1 MEQRSKK
8 GGAIVL
14 AIAAIVAVFFLLRG
28 KGGAPP
34 PPGTGPAT
42 PAGSVFSV
50 DVAQRVRTV
59 MRRGRAAM
67 GSHLLLKSVGGTVTV
82 TVMWTAA
89 TKSSTGVPIPWN
101 YGITWQYKQVSTGV
115 VLDRSFF
122 EIGSRPN
129 GTFPFSTAPKT
140 LSVLY
145 SGGDWTV
152 EVALKAD
159 TSSPTGAPNNDVGL
173 NTGVVIANSQ
183 HLNAFRVA

>member
-1 MEQRSKK
+1 MERRGRK
-8 GGAIVL
+8 GGAIIL
-14 AIAAIVAVFFLLRG
+14 AIAAIAAVLWLLRG
-28 KGGAPP
+28 KGPP

-50 DVAQRVRTV
+50 DVAQRARTA

-122 EIGSRPN
+122 PIGSRPN
-129 GTFPFSTAPKT
+129 GTFTFGTAPKI

-159 TSSPTGAPNNDVGL
+159 TSSPTGTP
-173 NTGVVIANSQ
+173 TTM
-183 HLNAFRVA
+183 

>member
-1 MEQRSKK
+1 MEQRGRK

-14 AIAAIVAVFFLLRG
+14 AIGAIVAVFFLLRG

-67 GSHLLLKSVGGTVTV
+67 GSHLLIKTIGSTVTV
-82 TVMWTAA
+82 TVTWTAA
-89 TKSSTGVPIPWN
+89 TKSSGGTPIAWN
-101 YGITWQYKQVSTGV
+101 YAISWRYRHAPTGT
-115 VLDRSFF
+115 LLSGGFF
-122 EIGSRPN
+122 PIGSRSP
-129 GTFPFSTAPKT
+129 GTYTFGTAPLTLSPPFSGK
-140 LSVLY
+140 
-145 SGGDWTV
+145 DWDVQVT
-152 EVALKAD
+152 LKAD
-159 TSSPTGAPNNDVGL
+159 TSSPTGTPNNDVGED
-173 NTGVVIANSQ
+173 TGVVIANAQ